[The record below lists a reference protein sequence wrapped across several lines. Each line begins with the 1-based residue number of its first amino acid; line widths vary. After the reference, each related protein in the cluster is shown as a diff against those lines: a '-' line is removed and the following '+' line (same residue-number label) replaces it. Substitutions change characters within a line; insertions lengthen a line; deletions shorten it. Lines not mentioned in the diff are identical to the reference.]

1 MINLRKNQIIETKRK
16 NLQILEMHQKKT
28 NFIGLMLIIALF
40 ISCDKK
46 QFFSEY
52 KELDGTWKKADTLR
66 FSFEQ
71 NDTINPY
78 HLFLNVRNNND
89 YQFSNMYLIV
99 ALKEPGKNA
108 TTKVD
113 TLEYLMANPD
123 GTLLG
128 EGFSDIKE
136 SKLWYLE
143 NHKFKKAGKYNVT
156 IVQAVRETG
165 KVGGVADLKGITELG
180 LRIEKTK

>member
-1 MINLRKNQIIETKRK
+1 
-16 NLQILEMHQKKT
+16 MHLKKT
-28 NFIGLMLIIALF
+28 NFIGLMLIAVLF

-66 FSFEQ
+66 FTFEQ
-71 NDTINPY
+71 KDTVNPY

-89 YQFSNMYLIV
+89 YPFNNMYLIV
-99 ALKEPGKNA
+99 TMKEPGKKP
-108 TTKVD
+108 TFTVD
-113 TLEYLMANPD
+113 TLEYLMAKPD

-128 EGFSDIKE
+128 EGFSDVKE

-143 NHKFKKAGKYNVT
+143 NFRFKRAGKYNVE

-165 KVGGVADLKGITELG
+165 KVDGVSELKGITELG
-180 LRIEKTK
+180 LRIEKIK

>member
-1 MINLRKNQIIETKRK
+1 MHRKK
-16 NLQILEMHQKKT
+16 NK
-28 NFIGLMLIIALF
+28 FIWGLFLSILF

-52 KELDGTWKKADTLR
+52 KELNGSWKKSDTLR
-66 FSFEQ
+66 FTFEQ
-71 NDTINPY
+71 NDTVNPY

-89 YQFSNMYLIV
+89 FPFSNMYIIV
-99 ALKEPGKNA
+99 TMKEPGKNP
-108 TTKVD
+108 TIKVD

-143 NHKFKKAGKYNVT
+143 NFKFKKAGKYNVEV
-156 IVQAVRETG
+156 VQAVRELG
-165 KVGGVADLKGITELG
+165 KIEGVSELKGITDLG
-180 LRIEKTK
+180 LRIEKIK

>member
-1 MINLRKNQIIETKRK
+1 
-16 NLQILEMHQKKT
+16 
-28 NFIGLMLIIALF
+28 MLIAALF

-52 KELDGTWKKADTLR
+52 KELDGTWKKTDTLR
-66 FSFEQ
+66 FVFEQ
-71 NDTINPY
+71 KDTLNLY

-89 YQFSNMYLIV
+89 YPFSNMYLII
-99 ALKEPGKNA
+99 AMKEPGKKP
-108 TTKVD
+108 TIKVD

-123 GTLLG
+123 GTLMG
-128 EGFSDIKE
+128 EGFSDLKE

-143 NHKFKKAGKYNVT
+143 NYKFKRAGKYNVE

-165 KVGGVADLKGITELG
+165 KVEGLADLKGITELG